1 MNFIEALKVKISE
14 LQEYEF
20 QAIKIKDLHSAILMH
35 GAIIQMQKFLKEM
48 ENGCTQKN
56 KDQA

>member
-1 MNFIEALKVKISE
+1 MNFIKALETRISE

-20 QAIKIKDLHSAILMH
+20 QAIKIKDLHEAILMH

-48 ENGCTQKN
+48 
-56 KDQA
+56 KDKG

>member
-1 MNFIEALKVKISE
+1 MINFTEALETRISE

-20 QAIKIKDLHSAILMH
+20 QAIKIKDLHEAILMH
-35 GAIIQMQKFLKEM
+35 GAVIQMQKFLKEI
-48 ENGCTQKN
+48 